1 MPAGVAVA
9 SDEAC
14 RGVPGPTTDR
24 PGVPRRGG
32 AGGEGAGA
40 ATERRRRGA
49 GCFPARAARAA
60 GEGSRCDAEAW
71 RDDEENAPRV
81 ARPIGRVNVDDS
93 VAAIP
98 HTHRIA
104 QGVGM
109 DLEVPH

>member
-1 MPAGVAVA
+1 MDLQQIGR
-9 SDEAC
+9 EALD
-14 RGVPGPTTDR
+14 VEEW
-24 PGVPRRGG
+24 
-32 AGGEGAGA
+32 GEGAGA
-40 ATERRRRGA
+40 ATEWRRRGA

-93 VAAIP
+93 VAAVP

-104 QGVGM
+104 QGVGL
-109 DLEVPH
+109 DLEVPY